1 MMKIE
6 NIEAQMRKG
15 VLEMC
20 VLSIIKEEEVYS
32 SDIIERL
39 KKAELIVVE
48 GTLYPLLN
56 RLKNGDLL
64 DYYWKESSSGPPRK
78 YYKLTNKGETFLKRL
93 SGKWNNLNSAV
104 EHATQKIDNDA

>member
-1 MMKIE
+1 MKIE

-15 VLEMC
+15 LLELC
-20 VLSIIKEEEVYS
+20 VLSIISKEEVYA

-56 RLKNGDLL
+56 RLKNGELL
-64 DYYWKESSSGPPRK
+64 DYYWKESTSGPPRK
-78 YYKLTNKGETFLKRL
+78 YYKLTDEGVDFLGRL
-93 SGKWNNLNSAV
+93 SDKWHNLNRAV
-104 EHATQKIDNDA
+104 QHATQNNNSDE